1 MYWYCP
7 ALEFYHYMKL
17 PELRVRSVDPWIVDF
32 RKNVKYTENQ
42 FLIRFFGGV
51 GFSWIF
57 LERGFISRGKTKING
72 KKVHSKI
79 PWIYRTDPKFREL
92 HVMIKS
98 QCWAIPECFFF
109 FKFSPLSKCSHSSLY
124 MSEKEGGDE
133 DFIVLITAV

>member
-1 MYWYCP
+1 MLRFLSQYAALSCYTAVMSTMKSSSPPSFSLIYKLLCEHFESGENLKKKKTLGYCP

-79 PWIYRTDPKFREL
+79 SWDLPNG
-92 HVMIKS
+92 
-98 QCWAIPECFFF
+98 
-109 FKFSPLSKCSHSSLY
+109 PL
-124 MSEKEGGDE
+124 
-133 DFIVLITAV
+133 DF

>member
-1 MYWYCP
+1 
-7 ALEFYHYMKL
+7 MKL

-79 PWIYRTDPKFREL
+79 SWDLPNG
-92 HVMIKS
+92 
-98 QCWAIPECFFF
+98 
-109 FKFSPLSKCSHSSLY
+109 PL
-124 MSEKEGGDE
+124 
-133 DFIVLITAV
+133 DF